1 MTQFIE
7 ILLITGLITSV
18 IMLMLL
24 LILKAGITVTSRPL
38 TKEEIE
44 KLENRKWPWKR
55 KPKVEDSSE
64 STMPTESAEVIVKPK
79 EVVESY
85 AEKEQTATKSLLD
98 TISKDAGI
106 DSKCSFYRKRFLKC
120 KRIPNRS
127 RVYIDKEDLDLIKI
141 LLPIIDPKAT
151 ISGFVSNIVADHLD
165 RYKPEIIKMYNDE
178 RAKIL

>member
-7 ILLITGLITSV
+7 ILLIAGLIASV
-18 IMLMLL
+18 IMLMV
-24 LILKAGITVTSRPL
+24 LIMLKAGITVTSRPL

-44 KLENRKWPWKR
+44 KLENRKWPWQR
-55 KPKVEDSSE
+55 KSKVEDSSE
-64 STMPTESAEVIVKPK
+64 STMPTESSETAIKPT

-85 AEKEQTATKSLLD
+85 AEKEQTAIKTLLD

-120 KRIPNRS
+120 KSTPNRS
-127 RVYIDKEDLDLIKI
+127 HVYIDRENLDLIRS

-178 RAKIL
+178 RSKII

>member
-1 MTQFIE
+1 MTHLME
-7 ILLITGLITSV
+7 ILLIASIVASG
-18 IMLMLL
+18 IMLMI
-24 LILKAGITVTSRPL
+24 LIMLKVGITVTSRPL

-44 KLENRKWPWKR
+44 KLENRKWPWSR
-55 KPKVEDSSE
+55 KSKVETPSVPMVS
-64 STMPTESAEVIVKPK
+64 TESAETSDKPK

-85 AEKEQTATKSLLD
+85 VKKEETAIKTLLD

-106 DSKCSFYRKRFLKC
+106 DSKCSLYRKRFLRC
-120 KRIPNRS
+120 KRTPNRS
-127 RVYIDKEDLDLIKI
+127 RVYIEKENLELIRS

-178 RAKIL
+178 RTKIL

>member
-1 MTQFIE
+1 MTHLIE
-7 ILLITGLITSV
+7 ILLIVSIITSV

-24 LILKAGITVTSRPL
+24 IILKVGVTVTSRPL

-44 KLENRKWPWKR
+44 KLENRKWPWQR
-55 KPKVEDSSE
+55 KSKVETPSVPTA
-64 STMPTESAEVIVKPK
+64 STEAVVKPK

-85 AEKEQTATKSLLD
+85 AEKEQTAIKTLVD

-120 KRIPNRS
+120 KSTPNRS
-127 RVYIDKEDLDLIKI
+127 HVYIDRENLDLIRS

>member
-1 MTQFIE
+1 MIQFIE

-44 KLENRKWPWKR
+44 KLENRKWPWQR
-55 KPKVEDSSE
+55 KSKIETPSVPTA
-64 STMPTESAEVIVKPK
+64 STEAVVKPK

-85 AEKEQTATKSLLD
+85 AEKEQTAIKTLVD
-98 TISKDAGI
+98 TISKDVGI

-120 KRIPNRS
+120 KSTPNRS
-127 RVYIDKEDLDLIKI
+127 HVYIDRENLDLIRS
-141 LLPIIDPKAT
+141 LLPIIAPDAS
-151 ISGFVSNIVADHLD
+151 ISGFVSNIVADHLEK
-165 RYKPEIIKMYNDE
+165 YKPEIIKMYND
-178 RAKIL
+178 RISKIM

>member
-1 MTQFIE
+1 MTHLIE
-7 ILLITGLITSV
+7 ILLIVSIITSV

-24 LILKAGITVTSRPL
+24 IILKVGVTVTSRPL

-55 KPKVEDSSE
+55 KPKVETPSVPAVS
-64 STMPTESAEVIVKPK
+64 MESAEVIVKPK

-85 AEKEQTATKSLLD
+85 AEKEQTAIKTLVE
-98 TISKDAGI
+98 TISRDVGI
-106 DSKCSFYRKRFLKC
+106 DSKCSSYRKRFLNC
-120 KRIPNRS
+120 KSAPNRS
-127 RVYIDKEDLDLIKI
+127 HVYIDRENLGLIRS
-141 LLPIIDPKAT
+141 LLPIIAPKAT

-178 RAKIL
+178 RAKIM

>member
-1 MTQFIE
+1 MRNNGIQDCQSHLLHDKVVGVEYLGRGTT
-7 ILLITGLITSV
+7 ILLV
-18 IMLMLL
+18 
-24 LILKAGITVTSRPL
+24 PEE
-38 TKEEIE
+38 EEIE

-85 AEKEQTATKSLLD
+85 AEKEQTAIKSLLD

-120 KRIPNRS
+120 KSTPNRS
-127 RVYIDKEDLDLIKI
+127 HLYIDRENMDLIRS

-178 RAKIL
+178 RAKIM

>member
-1 MTQFIE
+1 MTHLIE
-7 ILLITGLITSV
+7 ILLIVSIIASV
-18 IMLMLL
+18 IMLMV
-24 LILKAGITVTSRPL
+24 LIMLKAGITVTSRPL

-55 KPKVEDSSE
+55 KPKVETPSVPTA
-64 STMPTESAEVIVKPK
+64 STETTEVVVKPK
-79 EVVESY
+79 KVVESY
-85 AEKEQTATKSLLD
+85 AEKEQTAIKTLLD

-120 KRIPNRS
+120 KSTPNRS
-127 RVYIDKEDLDLIKI
+127 HVYIDRENLDLIRS

-178 RAKIL
+178 RSKIM

>member
-1 MTQFIE
+1 MTHLIE
-7 ILLITGLITSV
+7 ILLIVSIITSV

-24 LILKAGITVTSRPL
+24 IILKVGVTVTSRPL

-44 KLENRKWPWKR
+44 KIENRKWPWKR
-55 KPKVEDSSE
+55 KPKVEDFSE
-64 STMPTESAEVIVKPK
+64 STMSTESSETAIEPK
-79 EVVESY
+79 NVVESY
-85 AEKEQTATKSLLD
+85 AEKEQTAIKNLVD

-120 KRIPNRS
+120 KSTPNRS
-127 RVYIDKEDLDLIKI
+127 HVYIDRENLDLIRS

-178 RAKIL
+178 RSKIM

>member
-7 ILLITGLITSV
+7 ILLITGFIASV
-18 IMLMLL
+18 IMLMV
-24 LILKAGITVTSRPL
+24 LIMLKVGVTVTSRPL

-64 STMPTESAEVIVKPK
+64 STMSTESSETAIEPK
-79 EVVESY
+79 NVVESY
-85 AEKEQTATKSLLD
+85 AEKEQTAIKNLVD

-120 KRIPNRS
+120 KSTPNRS
-127 RVYIDKEDLDLIKI
+127 HVYIDRENLDLIRS

-178 RAKIL
+178 RSKIM

>member
-7 ILLITGLITSV
+7 ILLITGLIASV
-18 IMLMLL
+18 IMLMV
-24 LILKAGITVTSRPL
+24 LIMLKAGITVTSRPL

-55 KPKVEDSSE
+55 KPKVETPSV
-64 STMPTESAEVIVKPK
+64 PTASRETTEVVVKPK
-79 EVVESY
+79 KVVESY
-85 AEKEQTATKSLLD
+85 AEKEQTAIKTLLD

-120 KRIPNRS
+120 KSTPNRS
-127 RVYIDKEDLDLIKI
+127 HVYIDRENLDLIRS

-178 RAKIL
+178 RSKIM

>member
-1 MTQFIE
+1 MTHLIE
-7 ILLITGLITSV
+7 ILLITGLIASV
-18 IMLMLL
+18 IMLMVLI
-24 LILKAGITVTSRPL
+24 ILKAGITVTSRPL

-44 KLENRKWPWKR
+44 KLENRKWPWQR
-55 KPKVEDSSE
+55 KPKVETPSVPTVS
-64 STMPTESAEVIVKPK
+64 TESAEVIVKPK

-85 AEKEQTATKSLLD
+85 AEKEQTAIKTLVD
-98 TISKDAGI
+98 TISKDADI

-120 KRIPNRS
+120 KSTLNRS
-127 RVYIDKEDLDLIKI
+127 HVYIDRENLDLIRS

-178 RAKIL
+178 RGSDS

>member
-7 ILLITGLITSV
+7 ILLITGLIASV
-18 IMLMLL
+18 IMLMV
-24 LILKAGITVTSRPL
+24 LIMLKVGVTVTSRPL

-64 STMPTESAEVIVKPK
+64 STMSTESSETAIEPK
-79 EVVESY
+79 NVVESY
-85 AEKEQTATKSLLD
+85 AEKEQTAIKNLVD

-120 KRIPNRS
+120 KSTPNRS
-127 RVYIDKEDLDLIKI
+127 HVYIDRENLDLIRS

-178 RAKIL
+178 RSKIM

>member
-1 MTQFIE
+1 MTHLIE
-7 ILLITGLITSV
+7 ILLITGLIASV
-18 IMLMLL
+18 IMLMVLI
-24 LILKAGITVTSRPL
+24 ILKAGITVTSRPL

-55 KPKVEDSSE
+55 KPKVETPSVPTVS
-64 STMPTESAEVIVKPK
+64 TESAEVIVKPK

-85 AEKEQTATKSLLD
+85 AEKEQTAIKTLVD
-98 TISKDAGI
+98 TISKDADI

-120 KRIPNRS
+120 KSTLNRS
-127 RVYIDKEDLDLIKI
+127 LVYIDRENLDLIRR

-178 RAKIL
+178 RAKIM

>member
-7 ILLITGLITSV
+7 ILLITGLIASV

-24 LILKAGITVTSRPL
+24 IMLKVGVTVTSRPL

-44 KLENRKWPWKR
+44 KIENRKWPWKR

-64 STMPTESAEVIVKPK
+64 STMSTESSETAIEPK
-79 EVVESY
+79 NVVESY
-85 AEKEQTATKSLLD
+85 AEKEQTAIKTLLD

-120 KRIPNRS
+120 KSTPNRS
-127 RVYIDKEDLDLIKI
+127 HVYIDRENLDLIRS

-178 RAKIL
+178 RSKIM

>member
-1 MTQFIE
+1 M
-7 ILLITGLITSV
+7 LLI
-18 IMLMLL
+18 
-24 LILKAGITVTSRPL
+24 ILKVGVTVTSRPL

-44 KLENRKWPWKR
+44 KLENRKWPWQR
-55 KPKVEDSSE
+55 KPKVETPSVPTAS
-64 STMPTESAEVIVKPK
+64 TESAEVIVKPK

-85 AEKEQTATKSLLD
+85 AEKEQTAIKSLLD

-127 RVYIDKEDLDLIKI
+127 RVYIDKEDLDLIRS

-178 RAKIL
+178 RAKIM

>member
-7 ILLITGLITSV
+7 ILLITGLIASV
-18 IMLMLL
+18 ITLMLL

-64 STMPTESAEVIVKPK
+64 STMPTESLETVIKPK
-79 EVVESY
+79 DVVESY
-85 AEKEQTATKSLLD
+85 AEKEQTAIKTLVD
-98 TISKDAGI
+98 TISKDVGI

-165 RYKPEIIKMYNDE
+165 KYKPEIIKMYND
-178 RAKIL
+178 RISKIM

>member
-7 ILLITGLITSV
+7 ILLITGLIASV
-18 IMLMLL
+18 IMLMV
-24 LILKAGITVTSRPL
+24 LIMLKAGITVTSRPL

-44 KLENRKWPWKR
+44 KLENRKWPWQR
-55 KPKVEDSSE
+55 KAKVETPAVPTAS
-64 STMPTESAEVIVKPK
+64 TESAEAIVKPK

-85 AEKEQTATKSLLD
+85 AEKEQTAIKSLLD

-106 DSKCSFYRKRFLKC
+106 DSKCSFYRKRFLNC
-120 KRIPNRS
+120 KSTPNRS
-127 RVYIDKEDLDLIKI
+127 HVYIDRENLDLIRS

-178 RAKIL
+178 KTKIM

>member
-1 MTQFIE
+1 MTHLIE
-7 ILLITGLITSV
+7 ILLIVSIITSV

-24 LILKAGITVTSRPL
+24 IILKVGVTVTSRPL

-55 KPKVEDSSE
+55 KPKVETPSVPAVS
-64 STMPTESAEVIVKPK
+64 MESAEVIVKPK

-85 AEKEQTATKSLLD
+85 AEKEQTAIKTLVD
-98 TISKDAGI
+98 TISRNVGI

-120 KRIPNRS
+120 KSTPNRS
-127 RVYIDKEDLDLIKI
+127 HVYIDRENLDLIRS

-178 RAKIL
+178 RAKIM

>member
-7 ILLITGLITSV
+7 ILLIIGLITSV

-44 KLENRKWPWKR
+44 KLENRKWPWQR
-55 KPKVEDSSE
+55 KSKVETSSVPTA
-64 STMPTESAEVIVKPK
+64 STEAVVKPK

-85 AEKEQTATKSLLD
+85 AEKEQTAIKTLVD
-98 TISKDAGI
+98 TISKDVGI

-120 KRIPNRS
+120 KSTPNRS
-127 RVYIDKEDLDLIKI
+127 HVYIDRENLDLIRS

-178 RAKIL
+178 RSKIL

>member
-1 MTQFIE
+1 MTHLIE
-7 ILLITGLITSV
+7 ILLITGLIASV
-18 IMLMLL
+18 IMLMVLI
-24 LILKAGITVTSRPL
+24 ILKAGITVTSRPL

-44 KLENRKWPWKR
+44 KLENCKWPWQR
-55 KPKVEDSSE
+55 KPKVETPSVPTVS
-64 STMPTESAEVIVKPK
+64 TESAEVIVKPK

-85 AEKEQTATKSLLD
+85 AEKEQTAIKTLVD
-98 TISKDAGI
+98 TISKDADI

-120 KRIPNRS
+120 KSTLNRS
-127 RVYIDKEDLDLIKI
+127 HVYIDRENLDLIRS

-178 RAKIL
+178 RAKIM

>member
-1 MTQFIE
+1 MTHLIE
-7 ILLITGLITSV
+7 ILLIVSIITSV

-24 LILKAGITVTSRPL
+24 IILKVGVTVTSRPL

-55 KPKVEDSSE
+55 KPKVETPSVPAVS
-64 STMPTESAEVIVKPK
+64 MESAEVIVKPK

-85 AEKEQTATKSLLD
+85 AEKEQTAIKSLLD

-120 KRIPNRS
+120 KSTPNRS
-127 RVYIDKEDLDLIKI
+127 HVYIDREN
-141 LLPIIDPKAT
+141 AT

-178 RAKIL
+178 RAKIM

>member
-1 MTQFIE
+1 MTHLIE
-7 ILLITGLITSV
+7 ILLIVSIITSV

-24 LILKAGITVTSRPL
+24 IILKVGVTVTSRPL

-44 KLENRKWPWKR
+44 KLENRKWPWQR

-85 AEKEQTATKSLLD
+85 AEKEQTAIKNLVD
-98 TISKDAGI
+98 TISKDADI
-106 DSKCSFYRKRFLKC
+106 DSKCSSYRKRFLNC
-120 KRIPNRS
+120 KSAPNRS
-127 RVYIDKEDLDLIKI
+127 HVYIDRENLGLIRS
-141 LLPIIDPKAT
+141 LLPIIAPKAT

-178 RAKIL
+178 RAKIM

>member
-1 MTQFIE
+1 MTHLIE
-7 ILLITGLITSV
+7 ILLIVSIITSV

-24 LILKAGITVTSRPL
+24 IILKVGVTVTSRPL

-55 KPKVEDSSE
+55 KPKFEDSSE
-64 STMPTESAEVIVKPK
+64 STMPTESSETAIKPT

-85 AEKEQTATKSLLD
+85 AEKEQTVIKSLLD

-127 RVYIDKEDLDLIKI
+127 RVYIDKEDLDLIRS
-141 LLPIIDPKAT
+141 LLAIIDPKAT

-178 RAKIL
+178 RAKIM

>member
-1 MTQFIE
+1 MTHLIE
-7 ILLITGLITSV
+7 ILLITGLIASV
-18 IMLMLL
+18 IMLMV
-24 LILKAGITVTSRPL
+24 LIMLKAGITVTSRPL

-64 STMPTESAEVIVKPK
+64 STMPAESSETAIKPI

-85 AEKEQTATKSLLD
+85 AEKEQTAIKNLVD
-98 TISKDAGI
+98 TISKDADI
-106 DSKCSFYRKRFLKC
+106 DSKCSSYRKRFLNC
-120 KRIPNRS
+120 KSAPNRS
-127 RVYIDKEDLDLIKI
+127 HVYIDRENLDLIRS
-141 LLPIIDPKAT
+141 LLPIIAPKAT

-178 RAKIL
+178 RAKIM

>member
-7 ILLITGLITSV
+7 ILLITGLIASV
-18 IMLMLL
+18 IMLMV
-24 LILKAGITVTSRPL
+24 LIMLKAGITVTSRPL

-55 KPKVEDSSE
+55 KPKVETPSV
-64 STMPTESAEVIVKPK
+64 PTAATETTEVVVKPK
-79 EVVESY
+79 KVVESY
-85 AEKEQTATKSLLD
+85 AEKEQTAIKTLLD

-120 KRIPNRS
+120 KSTPNRS
-127 RVYIDKEDLDLIKI
+127 HVYIDRENLDLIRC

-178 RAKIL
+178 RSKIM